1 MKTPMKTVLLLSFIM
16 FGFAANAKTY
26 YISNSGNDGNS
37 GINPSSPWQTLT
49 KVNVTTFQPGDN
61 ILFRRGDTFYG
72 SIVVDMSGYSST
84 PVTYGAY
91 GTGAKPTITGFSSVT
106 SWINKGGNIWES
118 SNTVST
124 LDNIKTVVINGQSV
138 PMGRYPNGDASYPFL
153 PNFFNFQSH
162 TGSGSGASSVTTSSL
177 TDGNDWTGADVVIR
191 MNQWTFHRE
200 VISSQSGSTLNFNGV
215 AGSLEDGWGFFIQ
228 NDIRTLDQ
236 QNEWYYNPSTKKIS
250 IYSTS
255 MPTNVQVSTVDM
267 LLNFYSNVPTV
278 TCLNVD
284 NLRFTGA
291 NTNGVWISGN
301 LTFSITN
308 CDVSYSGLE
317 GMVLYGG
324 GIKAGTIAGN
334 SFTNNGSGGI
344 FSIGEVQNLTI
355 TNNSISVSGIISA
368 YKQNDYTNGGMTIYG
383 PNSLIQYNTVD
394 SSAYC
399 GIEFKGAN
407 VQVRNNF
414 VNHSALIRG
423 DAGGIYTGFINET
436 GKVIDGNIVLNS
448 EGNPRGARSND
459 YFAMGIYIDDLGN
472 NLSVTN
478 NTIANCRTAGLYLH
492 NANNLF
498 IRNNTIYNCG
508 ALGTEVMWAN
518 GGISLDG
525 NSNQFANTVYS
536 NTLFSNIV
544 FATNQ
549 YQYALNYYAEGGGGN
564 YVSNFGTIDSNYY
577 VKVNSASTAIKS
589 QQPAINGNMSLPGW
603 QSQTGKD
610 VHSKECVKTITDLKD
625 VRFEYNLTAQSK
637 TIALDANYLDVKG
650 NAYNGSVLLTPY
662 SSVVLIKNG
671 DLVKNQPPTAS
682 AGSSQ
687 TITLPTNTVT
697 LSGSGTDSDGTVA
710 SYQWTKVS
718 GPSSYTISNT
728 NSATTSVKGLIAGN
742 YVFKLKVTDN
752 QGATA
757 TDSLTINVNPAANI
771 APTASAGS
779 NQSITLPTNSIT
791 LNGSGIDPDGMIAS
805 YLWTKVSGPSSY
817 TISNSSSAT
826 TSVKGLIAGNYV
838 FKLAVTDDQGATG
851 TSSVTITVNPAANI
865 APTATAGSNQSITLP
880 TNSITLNGSGIDSD
894 GTIASYLWTKVSGPS
909 TYAISN
915 ASSATTSVKGLIAG
929 VYVFKLTVTDNQE
942 ATATDSVS
950 ITVIPAAN
958 IAPTASAGSSQSI
971 TLPTNSITLNGSGI
985 DSDGTIASYLWTK
998 VSGPSTY
1005 TISSASSATTSV
1017 KGLIAGNY
1025 VFKLIVTDNQGA
1037 TATDSVSITVIPAAN
1052 IAPTAS
1058 AGSNQSITLPTNSI
1072 TLNGSGIDSDGTIA
1086 SYLWT
1091 KVSGPS
1097 TYTISNASSATTSVK
1112 GLIAG
1117 NYVFKLTVTDDQGA
1131 TATASVT
1138 ITVNPAAN
1146 IAPTATAGSNQSITL
1161 PTNTVTLNGSGI
1173 DSDGTIAS
1181 YLWTKVSGPS
1191 TYTISNAS
1199 SATTSVKGLVTGNY
1213 VFKLTV
1219 TDNQGATGT
1228 ASVTITVNPAANIPP
1243 TANAGSDQVITLP
1256 INSVILSGSGTDSDG
1271 SISSYSWTKISGPS
1285 SFSIKNSSSAASQ
1298 VSGLAQGVY
1307 QFELKVTDD
1316 KGAIGK
1322 DTIQITVNAAKNIS
1336 PKANAGLNQSIT
1348 LPTNSIIL
1356 NGSGVDSDGTIA
1368 AYLWT
1373 KISGPSAYIIA
1384 NPSLAASEVSG
1395 LVEGVYQF
1403 ELKVTD
1409 DKGAIGTDTMQLT
1422 VNKNNVTVTIPNVAP
1437 TVYAGNDTTV
1447 LSPVNSIVLNGSAN
1461 DIDGKITGYLWT
1473 QLSGPSASI
1482 ILPNNT
1488 VSTTIS
1494 SLIAGTYE
1502 FELKV
1507 TDNAGGEARD
1517 TVKVTIA
1524 LGRTA
1529 QDNLTGLKVYPNPVH
1544 NMTNVELNTQADN
1557 SRITIKISDISG
1569 NIVYQK
1575 EFVSTTTNVKKQI
1588 DMSSMGKGTYVVT
1601 VLVDGVVKES
1611 VKVVK
1616 M

>member
-1 MKTPMKTVLLLSFIM
+1 MKTPLKTVLLLLFVLLGI
-16 FGFAANAKTY
+16 AATAKTY

-37 GINPSSPWQTLT
+37 GIDASSPWQTIT
-49 KVNVTTFQPGDN
+49 KVNATTFQPGDN

-72 SIVVDMSGYSST
+72 SIVVNMSGYSST
-84 PVTYGAY
+84 PITYGAY
-91 GTGAKPTITGFSSVT
+91 GTGAKPTITGFTSVT

-118 SNTVST
+118 TNTVST

-138 PMGRYPNGDASYPFL
+138 PMGRYPNGDASYPFF

-162 TGSGSGASSVTTSSL
+162 TGTGSGASSITTSSL

-200 VISSQSGSTLNFNGV
+200 VITSQSGSTLNFNGA

-267 LLNFYSNVPTV
+267 LLNFYSNVPAV

-284 NLRFTGA
+284 NLKFTGA

-301 LTFSITN
+301 STFSITN

-324 GIKAGTIAGN
+324 GIKSGTIAGN

-344 FSIGEVQNLTI
+344 FSIGDVQNLTI

-448 EGNPRGARSND
+448 QGNPRGARSND

-549 YQYALNYYAEGGGGN
+549 YQYALNYYAESGGGN

-577 VKVNSASTAIKS
+577 AKVNSASTAIKS
-589 QQPAINGNMSLPGW
+589 QQPTINGNMSLSGW

-610 VHSKECVKTITDLKD
+610 VHSKECVKTITDLND
-625 VRFEYNLTAQSK
+625 VRFEYNATAQSK
-637 TIALDANYLDVKG
+637 TIALDANYLDLKG
-650 NAYNGSVLLTPY
+650 KAYNGSVLLTPY

-671 DLVKNQPPTAS
+671 DLVNNQPPTAS

-687 TITLPTNTVT
+687 TI
-697 LSGSGTDSDGTVA
+697 
-710 SYQWTKVS
+710 
-718 GPSSYTISNT
+718 I
-728 NSATTSVKGLIAGN
+728 
-742 YVFKLKVTDN
+742 
-752 QGATA
+752 
-757 TDSLTINVNPAANI
+757 
-771 APTASAGS
+771 
-779 NQSITLPTNSIT
+779 
-791 LNGSGIDPDGMIAS
+791 
-805 YLWTKVSGPSSY
+805 
-817 TISNSSSAT
+817 
-826 TSVKGLIAGNYV
+826 
-838 FKLAVTDDQGATG
+838 
-851 TSSVTITVNPAANI
+851 
-865 APTATAGSNQSITLP
+865 LP

-894 GTIASYLWTKVSGPS
+894 GTIASYRWTKVSGPS
-909 TYAISN
+909 TYTISN
-915 ASSATTSVKGLIAG
+915 ASSATTSVNGLVAG
-929 VYVFKLTVTDNQE
+929 NYVFKLTVTDNQA
-942 ATATDSVS
+942 ATATDSLT
-950 ITVIPAAN
+950 ITVNPAAN

-971 TLPTNSITLNGSGI
+971 TLPTNTITLNGGGI

-1005 TISSASSATTSV
+1005 TISNASSATTSVKGLITGNYVFKLTVTDNQAATATDSLTITVNPAANIAPTASAGSSQSITLPTNTVTLSGSGTDSDGTIASYVWTKVSGPSTYTISNASSATTSV

-1025 VFKLIVTDNQGA
+1025 VFKLTVTDNQGA
-1037 TATDSVSITVIPAAN
+1037 TATDSVSITVNPAAN
-1052 IAPTAS
+1052 IPPTAI
-1058 AGSNQSITLPTNSI
+1058 AGSSQTITLPTNSI

-1097 TYTISNASSATTSVK
+1097 TYTISNSSSATTSVK
-1112 GLIAG
+1112 GLI
-1117 NYVFKLTVTDDQGA
+1117 
-1131 TATASVT
+1131 
-1138 ITVNPAAN
+1138 
-1146 IAPTATAGSNQSITL
+1146 
-1161 PTNTVTLNGSGI
+1161 
-1173 DSDGTIAS
+1173 
-1181 YLWTKVSGPS
+1181 
-1191 TYTISNAS
+1191 
-1199 SATTSVKGLVTGNY
+1199 TGVY

-1219 TDNQGATGT
+1219 TDNQGATAT
-1228 ASVTITVNPAANIPP
+1228 DSVSITVNPPANIAP
-1243 TANAGSDQVITLP
+1243 TTNAGSDQVITLP

-1298 VSGLAQGVY
+1298 VSGLVEGVY

-1348 LPTNSIIL
+1348 LPTNSITL
-1356 NGSGVDSDGTIA
+1356 NGSGADSDGSIA

-1384 NPSLAASEVSG
+1384 NPSSASSKVSG

-1437 TVYAGNDTTV
+1437 TVYVGNDTTV

-1473 QLSGPSASI
+1473 QLSGPSTST

-1488 VSTTIS
+1488 ASTTIS

-1544 NMTNVELNTQADN
+1544 NIANVELNTQADN
-1557 SRITIKISDISG
+1557 SRITIRIADISG
-1569 NIVYQK
+1569 NIVYQN
-1575 EFVSTTTNVKKQI
+1575 EFVSITSNVKKQI
-1588 DMSSMGKGTYVVT
+1588 DMSSLGKGTYIVT
-1601 VLVDGVVKES
+1601 VLVDGVVKQS
-1611 VKVVK
+1611 AKVVK